1 LRNIIKELFKDEF
14 DVPLNTASMDI
25 TFLEDTLK
33 RFLEQNRYL
42 IILDDVWTANAL
54 NDLPRALLCNY
65 KGSRLLI
72 TTREGDVA
80 ALASQGHILTLQ
92 ALPEEKGMGSLF

>member
-1 LRNIIKELFKDEF
+1 
-14 DVPLNTASMDI
+14 
-25 TFLEDTLK
+25 
-33 RFLEQNRYL
+33 L

-72 TTREGDVA
+72 TTQEGDVA
-80 ALASQGHILTLQ
+80 ALASRGHILTLQ
-92 ALPEEKGMGSLF
+92 ALPEEKAWDLFSKKSFPGETGHECPDVLKPFVQGNSWQVQRLTYCYCVNW

>member
-1 LRNIIKELFKDEF
+1 VISGAKK
-14 DVPLNTASMDI
+14 
-25 TFLEDTLK
+25 
-33 RFLEQNRYL
+33 YL
-42 IILDDVWTANAL
+42 IILDDVWTAKAL

-72 TTREGDVA
+72 TTQEGDVA

-92 ALPEEKGMGSLF
+92 ALPEEKAWDLFSKKSFPGETGHECPDVFSCKKKKALMC